1 MNAYFKLM
9 NASRKSGVASFTYN
23 GNTYVQAKTK
33 SGMVIYKKAGSKSSK
48 KSRKTSR
55 RTKRKTSKRKTSKRK
70 SRKKRKSRSR
80 K

>member
-9 NASRKSGVASFTYN
+9 NAKRKSGAASFTYN
-23 GNTYVQAKTK
+23 GGTCVQAKTK
-33 SGMVIYKKAGSKSSK
+33 SGMIIYKKAGSKSSTK
-48 KSRKTSR
+48 KTRRTSR
-55 RTKRKTSKRKTSKRK
+55 RTKRK

>member
-55 RTKRKTSKRKTSKRK
+55 RTKRKTSKRK

>member
-9 NASRKSGVASFTYN
+9 NAKRKSGAASFTYN
-23 GNTYVQAKTK
+23 GGTYVQAKTK
-33 SGMVIYKKAGSKSSK
+33 SGMIIYKKAGSKSSTK
-48 KSRKTSR
+48 KTRRTSR
-55 RTKRKTSKRKTSKRK
+55 RTKRK

>member
-9 NASRKSGVASFTYN
+9 NAKRKSGAASFTYN
-23 GNTYVQAKTK
+23 GSTYVQAKTK
-33 SGMVIYKKAGSKSSK
+33 SGMIIYKKAGSKSSTK
-48 KSRKTSR
+48 KTRRTSRKTSR
-55 RTKRKTSKRKTSKRK
+55 RTSRRTKRK

>member
-1 MNAYFKLM
+1 M

-55 RTKRKTSKRKTSKRK
+55 RTKRKTSKRK

>member
-55 RTKRKTSKRKTSKRK
+55 RTKRKTPKRK

>member
-55 RTKRKTSKRKTSKRK
+55 RTKRKTSKRKSRK
-70 SRKKRKSRSR
+70 SRKKKKSRSR